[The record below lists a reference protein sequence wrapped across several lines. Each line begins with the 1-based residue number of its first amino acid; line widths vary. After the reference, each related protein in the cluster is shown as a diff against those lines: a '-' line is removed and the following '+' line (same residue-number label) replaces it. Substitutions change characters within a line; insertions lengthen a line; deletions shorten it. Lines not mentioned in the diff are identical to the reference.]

1 MKNLF
6 EYLLNMS
13 ITGTYVA
20 LVVILVRVLLKK
32 SPKIFSYILWIP
44 VFFRLIVPF
53 SINSI
58 LSFMPKINTP
68 ISY

>member
-20 LVVILVRVLLKK
+20 LVVILVRGLLKK

-53 SINSI
+53 FN
-58 LSFMPKINTP
+58 
-68 ISY
+68 